1 MTAIRFA
8 DFDALTFDCYGTLVD
23 WEQGILAG
31 VRPVLQTHGIEL
43 NDDEVLEAYARQEA
57 ELESGEY
64 LRYRDVVAGALR
76 GICADHGAEP
86 TDAEAAAFGDSV
98 GDWPPFPDSTAA
110 LTGSRSA
117 SASARSPTATATS
130 SRARARSW
138 VSASTGS

>member
-23 WEQGILAG
+23 WERGILAG

-43 NDDEVLEAYARQEA
+43 NDDEVLETYARQEA

-64 LRYRDVVAGALR
+64 LRYREVVAGALR
-76 GICADHGAEP
+76 GICAEHGAEP

-98 GDWPPFPDSTAA
+98 GTGRRFPTPPRRSR
-110 LTGSRSA
+110 GSRSA
-117 SASARSPTATATS
+117 SASALSPTATATS